1 MLCVRLYIYT
11 ARGIPIS
18 KVITT
23 IRTMSKQSKELNKNY
38 RSFLKTF
45 FEEEGYQ
52 EKEVNGYWLVK
63 SVNGETEREHVSL
76 YTQASYKRYK
86 GFTEN
91 TLFEQQ

>member
-1 MLCVRLYIYT
+1 
-11 ARGIPIS
+11 
-18 KVITT
+18 
-23 IRTMSKQSKELNKNY
+23 MSKQSKELNKNY